1 MEAALLYLSAFLRPI
16 FFANVAG
23 PTLFELAAIG
33 MFVALVAAFLSNA
46 ALRKSIRITTI
57 DMLIGALSIWCI
69 TSYLIYLEYGKL
81 REVARLLIPLFTF
94 VVAKN
99 VLQGEASFR
108 RMLRFMLWGFALPII
123 VTSILILLGK
133 GVEQIGE
140 LSAVNYWTGTVRYEG
155 IYFGAHTLAHN
166 MTFYL
171 MILAMYMTLVR
182 ASSERGS
189 LPRTEV
195 AGLLLVAALAVY
207 SLLMSQVRTALV
219 GIIVFGGVYLYFR
232 SRKLFFAVA
241 ATGTVASMLSA
252 PILIPVLFPDVVQ
265 IQRGEADIDELGS
278 GRLRIWSGNLEYFA
292 RLPIDR
298 QIAGVGLGNNE
309 ANPIGLDSHN
319 DYLNLLLQAG
329 VVGFILFAA
338 IQVLLLRAI
347 VQLPRKEKSVF
358 LALFIA
364 VALMNLLSNSYI
376 SRFGLGQMFYMIMA
390 YVELRRR
397 TEAREIRGEARVSH
411 A

>member
-57 DMLIGALSIWCI
+57 DMLIAALSIWCI
-69 TSYLIYLEYGKL
+69 TSYLIYLEYGNL
-81 REVARLLIPLFTF
+81 REVARLLIPLFTY

-123 VTSILILLGK
+123 VTSILILLKK

-182 ASSERGS
+182 ASPERGS

-195 AGLLLVAALAVY
+195 AGLLLVAGLAVY
-207 SLLMSQVRTALV
+207 SLLMSQVRTAFV
-219 GIIVFGGVYLYFR
+219 GIIVFGGAYFYFR

-241 ATGTVASMLSA
+241 ATGTVAAILSA

-278 GRLRIWSGNLEYFA
+278 GRLRIWSGNLEYFV

-319 DYLNLLLQAG
+319 DYLNLLLQTG

-347 VQLPRKEKSVF
+347 LQLPRKDRNVF

-397 TEAREIRGEARVSH
+397 PEAREIAGEARVSH